1 MIMEARFD
9 TEAIR
14 LINFFEEMTGAPVKD
29 CMVDEDGK
37 TIYYVIEQGKVGM
50 AIGRNGSSVK
60 HAENLLKKSIRVF
73 EFSPDIESFVKN
85 VIPHT
90 IEIRVRQGD
99 GGSVVEIR
107 VDRGHRSVTIGRDG
121 RNIKLF
127 KELLQRNHNIR
138 DLIVR

>member
-1 MIMEARFD
+1 MEARFD

-14 LINFFEEMTGAPVKD
+14 LINFFEEITGAPVKD
-29 CMVDEDGK
+29 CMVDEEGK

-50 AIGRNGSSVK
+50 AIGKNGNSVK
-60 HAENLLKKSIRVF
+60 HAENVLKKSIRVF

-90 IEIRVRQGD
+90 IEIRVRQE
-99 GGSVVEIR
+99 GGENIVEIR
-107 VDRGHRSVTIGRDG
+107 VDRSHRSVTIGRDG